1 MENSPNENLLTSSDI
16 PNGIAPEQ
24 TLPTPHFD
32 EESIQNARPAVP
44 LAETK
49 ARRFWPLALVLM
61 CLSSLV
67 GGVMGIALSRYEN
80 RAEQISTTPAASV
93 APEGSLVSI
102 PMSRDSDRVVK
113 STPNESDPLSQS
125 VADAEEKT
133 HDVGPGASDGN
144 AEPARARSRDN
155 SALDAEPPTNTI
167 SDPQGGDLRAMLHGA
182 LDEWI
187 AATNAR
193 DIQRQ
198 MDFYNQKVNA
208 FYLTR
213 NVPREAVRAEKSRVF
228 GRANR
233 IDIRAAAPG
242 IRVSRDGRTATMRF
256 RKKYAIEGGGED
268 RRGEVL
274 QELRWQRTDDGWKIV
289 SERDLRVIH

>member
-1 MENSPNENLLTSSDI
+1 MENSPNETLLTSSDD

-24 TLPTPHFD
+24 TLSTPHFD

-44 LAETK
+44 LAQTK

-61 CLSSLV
+61 CGSGLL
-67 GGVMGIALSRYEN
+67 GGVLAIALSRYEN
-80 RAEQISTTPAASV
+80 RSEQISTPAASS
-93 APEGSLVSI
+93 AQEESRVSTE
-102 PMSRDSDRVVK
+102 SGSDRIVK
-113 STPNESDPLSQS
+113 STPNESEALSQS
-125 VADAEEKT
+125 LAHSEENANDAGPVALEE
-133 HDVGPGASDGN
+133 N
-144 AEPARARSRDN
+144 AEATRAAGRSEGRAVGEKPLN
-155 SALDAEPPTNTI
+155 DAQADET
-167 SDPQGGDLRAMLHGA
+167 RATLHVA

-198 MDFYNQKVNA
+198 MNLYNQTVNA

-228 GRANR
+228 GRADL

-242 IRVSRDGRTATMRF
+242 IRLSRDGRTATMRF

-268 RRGEVL
+268 RRGEVV
-274 QELRWQRTDDGWKIV
+274 QELRWRRTEDGWKIV
-289 SERDLRVIH
+289 SERDLRVIN